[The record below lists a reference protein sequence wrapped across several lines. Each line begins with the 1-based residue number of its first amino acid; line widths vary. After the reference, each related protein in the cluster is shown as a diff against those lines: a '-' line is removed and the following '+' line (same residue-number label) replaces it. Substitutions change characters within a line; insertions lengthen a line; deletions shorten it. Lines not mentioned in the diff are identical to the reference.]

1 MATTTQ
7 NYGLKKPAPDD
18 FYTIEYQNSN
28 MDILDTELK
37 RIEDNF
43 IVGTITISNSG
54 WVEDVDSGFYRLAIP
69 NAKVTEN
76 AVVDVNLDLVS
87 LSIAEDCMLKGV
99 TASYNGGFYLYA
111 ETVPTSKM
119 TGTMVIGKGVTEDE

>member
-18 FYTIEYQNSN
+18 FYTIEDQNSN

-37 RIEDNF
+37 RVEDNF

-87 LSIAEDCMLKGV
+87 LPIAEDCMLKGV
-99 TASYNGGFYLYA
+99 TTSYNGGFYLYA